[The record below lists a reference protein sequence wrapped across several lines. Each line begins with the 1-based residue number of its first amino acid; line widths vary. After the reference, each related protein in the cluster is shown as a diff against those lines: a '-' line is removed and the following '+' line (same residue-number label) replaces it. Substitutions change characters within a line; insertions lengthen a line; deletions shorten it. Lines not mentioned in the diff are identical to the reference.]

1 MTNLKHYTSTTLVP
15 MTTKLCSMVTYLE
28 GLLPLKPHDP
38 LIRWSRNI
46 TWQTKTII
54 FAWPQCM
61 WPPNLA
67 GWWLASKD
75 SFTLSLISSMSRGIG
90 WSRDKLKTLNYEK
103 LNYKLGMVVTNNE
116 GLQPIKSYDPSIM
129 CSCEVTRHF
138 KYVISPLPLG

>member
-1 MTNLKHYTSTTLVP
+1 

-46 TWQTKTII
+46 TSQTKTII

-67 GWWLASKD
+67 GWWLTSKD
-75 SFTLSLISSMSRGIG
+75 SFTLSLISSMSRGLAR
-90 WSRDKLKTLNYEK
+90 SRDKLKTFNYEK
-103 LNYKLGMVVTNNE
+103 LNYKLGRVVTNNE
-116 GLQPIKSYDPSIM
+116 GLQPIKSYDPSFM
-129 CSCEVTRHF
+129 RSCEVTRHF